1 MHFSPG
7 QHIHFVGIGGYGMSA
22 IARILLERGY
32 TVSGSDRTPNALTA
46 ALARDGATIYAGH
59 DASNITGA
67 DMLIVTSA
75 VNRASDHPEIGAAQA
90 AGIPVYRRRDIMAAL
105 MEGHY
110 VIAVAGTH
118 GKTTTTA
125 MIVHLLRTV
134 GVDASYIVGGV
145 MKSTG
150 TNAGVGS
157 DDVFVIEADEYD
169 HMFLGLR
176 PNMIVLTSIEFDH
189 PDYFESV
196 DDVVSAFR
204 QFVALLPAEHAQLIA
219 CTDYPLVQQVAAD
232 FPGTVGAY
240 GFEPPVI
247 FHPADVVYGADGVTS
262 FAIEALDVNSQT
274 LEKVGQARLKLAGR
288 HNVLNATAALFAT
301 IMEVAG
307 RPRILAKH
315 VYDALESFEGTGRRL
330 EERGTVGGVTVID
343 DYAHHPTAI
352 REVLW
357 ALSVYRPDRPLWAVW
372 QPHTF
377 SRTSALLDDYAA
389 AFGDADHV
397 LVTDVFAAREQP
409 PAGQTVSG
417 FSAQVAAA
425 IQHPDVTHT
434 PSLDDAVRH
443 LLAHV
448 TGEAA
453 IVIMSAGDAPKI
465 GEAFLREREGG
476 AS

>member
-1 MHFSPG
+1 MHFTPG
-7 QHIHFVGIGGYGMSA
+7 QHVHFVGIGGYGLSA

-32 TVSGSDRTPNALTA
+32 TVSGSDRTPNALTD

-59 DASNITGA
+59 DAANINGA
-67 DMLIVTSA
+67 DLLIVTSA
-75 VNRASDHPEIGAAQA
+75 VPRASDHPEIGAAQA
-90 AGIPVYRRRDIMAAL
+90 AGIPVYRRSEIMAAL
-105 MEGHY
+105 MDGHY

-145 MKSTG
+145 MKNTG

-157 DDVFVIEADEYD
+157 DDVFVVEADEYD

-189 PDYFESV
+189 PDFFESV
-196 DDVVSAFR
+196 EQVVESFR
-204 QFVALLPAEHAQLIA
+204 QFVALLPPEHSQLIA
-219 CTDYPLVQQVAAD
+219 CTDYPLVQQVAAE
-232 FPGTVGAY
+232 FPGVVGAY

-247 FHPADVVYGADGVTS
+247 FHPGDVVYGADGVTS
-262 FAIEALDVNSQT
+262 FTIEALDVNSQT
-274 LEKVGQARLKLAGR
+274 LETVGRARLVLSGR

-307 RPRILAKH
+307 RPHVLAKY
-315 VYDALESFEGTGRRL
+315 VYDALESFAGTGRRL
-330 EERGTVGGVTVID
+330 EVRGTVGGVTVID

-357 ALSVYRPDRPLWAVW
+357 GLRQRYPDTPLWAVW

-377 SRTSALLDDYAA
+377 SRTSTLLDGYAA
-389 AFGDADHV
+389 AFADVDHV
-397 LVTDVFAAREQP
+397 LMTDVFAAREQP
-409 PAGQTVSG
+409 PDGQTLTG
-417 FSAQVAAA
+417 YSAQVAAA
-425 IQHPDVTHT
+425 IKHPDVTHT
-434 PSLDDAVRH
+434 PSLDDAARH
-443 LLAHV
+443 LVGHV
-448 TGEAA
+448 TGPAV
-453 IVIMSAGDAPKI
+453 IIIMSAGDAPKI
-465 GEAFLREREGG
+465 GEAFLHQRG
-476 AS
+476 AGA